1 MSDGYAFAA
10 NVVARCS
17 QRVAQDTARANPRG
31 EALSVGLFG
40 SRAADAGSRMSEV
53 LVQHVRRS
61 RAHAMESVTPVPIE
75 SLCASVRSEP
85 ATLRTI
91 VTLLSRRGTS
101 PQAARNE

>member
-1 MSDGYAFAA
+1 MGSDGYVFAA
-10 NVVARCS
+10 SVVARRS
-17 QRVAQDTARANPRG
+17 QRVAQDTALANPRV

-40 SRAADAGSRMSEV
+40 SRAADAASYVRSPF
-53 LVQHVRRS
+53 QHVQRS
-61 RAHAMESVTPVPIE
+61 RAHTLESVMPVLIE